1 MFKCG
6 FTIWYGVKMEKKPV
20 LKKVEGE
27 KALLEKI
34 SLAIPGFRG
43 YKLKE
48 MRREADKLIRDN
60 IYRRL
65 VDAKSSLREIFQ
77 RLAINKLTDVLSE
90 TDRLIAKFD
99 RVSELIN
106 HAPYGYSGFFDA
118 VKIEEDD
125 LERMIDFDLKLV
137 DNAKEIEAKVKQFKQ
152 DITGGKFESAAAC
165 VGEIR
170 GLAENLESTF
180 NERKEV
186 IMGVEF

>member
-1 MFKCG
+1 MD
-6 FTIWYGVKMEKKPV
+6 KKPV

-27 KALLEKI
+27 TALLEKI

-48 MRREADKLIRDN
+48 MRREADKLIRDH

-77 RLAINKLTDVLSE
+77 RLAINKLMDVLSE
-90 TDRLIAKFD
+90 MDRLIAKFD

-106 HAPYGYSGFFDA
+106 HAPYGYSGFFGA

-125 LERMIDFDLKLV
+125 LERMIDFDLKLIDSV
-137 DNAKEIEAKVKQFKQ
+137 KEIEAKVKQFKQ
-152 DITGGKFESAAAC
+152 DIMGGKFESAGVYVSELRAS
-165 VGEIR
+165 
-170 GLAENLESTF
+170 AETLESTF
-180 NERKEV
+180 DERKEV

>member
-1 MFKCG
+1 MD
-6 FTIWYGVKMEKKPV
+6 KKPA

-27 KALLEKI
+27 TALLEKI

-48 MRREADKLIRDN
+48 MRREADKLIRDH

-65 VDAKSSLREIFQ
+65 SEAKSSLREIFQ
-77 RLAINKLTDVLSE
+77 RLAINKIMDVMSE

-99 RVSELIN
+99 RVAELIN
-106 HAPYGYSGFFDA
+106 HAPYGYSGFFGT

-125 LERMIDFDLKLV
+125 LERMIDFDLKLI
-137 DNAKEIEAKVKQFKQ
+137 DSAKEIEAKVKQFKQ
-152 DITGGKFESAAAC
+152 ETMGENFENAGTY
-165 VGEIR
+165 VGELR

-180 NERKEV
+180 NERKE
-186 IMGVEF
+186 IILGVEF

>member
-1 MFKCG
+1 
-6 FTIWYGVKMEKKPV
+6 MEKKPI

-65 VDAKSSLREIFQ
+65 VDAKSGLREIFQ

-137 DNAKEIEAKVKQFKQ
+137 DSAKEIEAKVKQFKQ
-152 DITGGKFESAAAC
+152 DIVGGKFENAAAY